1 MCKCAL
7 RPFGLVPVGACVTA
21 SMGTSFGARPGSR
34 ALTPSNLR
42 APRSNKT
49 ACTVG
54 SPSASLT
61 RPLQHHCAV
70 VDTCPRTHS
79 IGSPASQMFLV
90 DEERSESPDTSHPEK
105 LTDRP
110 ERTQLEIEG
119 SCLGKAHHGAYRASE
134 RAGQNAAMFWNEGER
149 RRVSHCRPK
158 GRCISAPSPKKWA
171 RANAS
176 GSQWGTK
183 LDEQWY
189 CCNDCAG
196 LRLRNSVEQAGSLF
210 EFVFRDDEKR

>member
-79 IGSPASQMFLV
+79 IGSPAGQMVLV
-90 DEERSESPDTSHPEK
+90 GEERSKIQVTSRPERP
-105 LTDRP
+105 TDRP
-110 ERTQLEIEG
+110 ERTQLEFEG
-119 SCLGKAHHGAYRASE
+119 QCLGEAHHDDY
-134 RAGQNAAMFWNEGER
+134 
-149 RRVSHCRPK
+149 
-158 GRCISAPSPKKWA
+158 
-171 RANAS
+171 S
-176 GSQWGTK
+176 GSEAFRRNIMQLRICILNSRDGAG
-183 LDEQWY
+183 
-189 CCNDCAG
+189 CCAG
-196 LRLRNSVEQAGSLF
+196 PAAGAPGGP
-210 EFVFRDDEKR
+210 